1 MKKSGK
7 ILLSSLLCALMPLSL
22 LSCGVTPAETTAAET
37 TAAETTEAETETEPV
52 TEAETE
58 TDTETETEA
67 EPQDPAGKV
76 EVYQFA
82 PENSSLMMSYV
93 IITPNKKVV
102 VIDGGIDGT
111 GAEAKPYIH
120 NAIRAALGIGENDY
134 FEVEAWF
141 LSHEHRDHY
150 YELAKLLNAYTAESN
165 YKINN
170 FYFDFPNI
178 GVEWKSAAGA
188 SDHDVERFNKLKKGF
203 DNYYSINEFTGI
215 KGADIPEDKFKA
227 PEGAEYYYY
236 DLINRAVISEA
247 AVEKGLTISVDGV
260 DFEVLM
266 TWWKEAKY
274 VNSTSVI
281 LRMTYKEHSILFL
294 GDAAVDAGKRLL
306 TMYPAER
313 IKSEYVQ
320 MGHHGQGG
328 PDKAFYDAIDTKN
341 SKRLWP
347 TPQWVWNN
355 HTTYAIGDTRSW
367 LDLPVDATEFK
378 KQRLHDTG
386 MDFVAGCYK
395 RYASK
400 GESFSKWT
408 EKVLAAQRV
417 AVFE

>member
-67 EPQDPAGKV
+67 EPQEPAGKV

-178 GVEWKSAAGA
+178 GVEWNSAAGA
-188 SDHDVERFNKLKKGF
+188 GDHDVERFNKLKKGF
-203 DNYYSINEFTGI
+203 DNY
-215 KGADIPEDKFKA
+215 
-227 PEGAEYYYY
+227 
-236 DLINRAVISEA
+236 
-247 AVEKGLTISVDGV
+247 
-260 DFEVLM
+260 
-266 TWWKEAKY
+266 
-274 VNSTSVI
+274 
-281 LRMTYKEHSILFL
+281 
-294 GDAAVDAGKRLL
+294 
-306 TMYPAER
+306 
-313 IKSEYVQ
+313 
-320 MGHHGQGG
+320 
-328 PDKAFYDAIDTKN
+328 
-341 SKRLWP
+341 
-347 TPQWVWNN
+347 
-355 HTTYAIGDTRSW
+355 
-367 LDLPVDATEFK
+367 
-378 KQRLHDTG
+378 
-386 MDFVAGCYK
+386 
-395 RYASK
+395 
-400 GESFSKWT
+400 
-408 EKVLAAQRV
+408 
-417 AVFE
+417 